1 MLMRSVAATVL
12 LLLAGQGL
20 AQAPADNND
29 LDSIQRQL
37 DQAKAAQAAAARKKA
52 AIAAAKRKQHQAE
65 PPPPDAA
72 DAAVA
77 EAERLNR
84 EQAEAVRAE
93 QEQTEAARLAAE
105 DSARRAAEEATH
117 YTAFALA
124 WNNQGGF
131 ASARGATMEEARQT
145 ALNTCIQNNGSCYDS
160 GMVIPPG
167 KKYCFAVAQGQTTQ
181 LFSGIAPDI
190 GNAQANALSSCS
202 GTVIGCI
209 VKGSACNGP

>member
-1 MLMRSVAATVL
+1 MRRAMRAVLVRSVAVAVL
-12 LLLAGQGL
+12 LFQGEQGL
-20 AQAPADNND
+20 AQAPADTSD

-65 PPPPDAA
+65 PPPPD
-72 DAAVA
+72 DAAGSDL
-77 EAERLNR
+77 EMERRNR
-84 EQAEAVRAE
+84 ERVDAMLAE
-93 QEQTEAARLAAE
+93 QEQREAARLAAE
-105 DSARRAAEEATH
+105 EAAH

-167 KKYCFAVAQGQTTQ
+167 KKYCFAVAQGQTAQ